1 MFDWVQMW
9 GLRRRPKEGDAT
21 LQNAGMFFSLSLP
34 WWVFPQPDF
43 MVIRGG
49 HRIALFSL
57 CFACLTSNLLCG
69 GRCCHLCHSLLHAS
83 LEEEEF
89 IQNRL
94 TGNCPANILPLR
106 GHVFSASS
114 SFIKAAATRR
124 ACCERQMARTRALN
138 VRSGSNVGT

>member
-1 MFDWVQMW
+1 M
-9 GLRRRPKEGDAT
+9 
-21 LQNAGMFFSLSLP
+21 GMFFSLSLP

-43 MVIRGG
+43 MVVRGG

-106 GHVFSASS
+106 GHRRYE
-114 SFIKAAATRR
+114 SFDTF
-124 ACCERQMARTRALN
+124 CVHVEN
-138 VRSGSNVGT
+138 DFGVN

>member
-1 MFDWVQMW
+1 
-9 GLRRRPKEGDAT
+9 
-21 LQNAGMFFSLSLP
+21 MFFSLSLP

-43 MVIRGG
+43 MVVRGG

-83 LEEEEF
+83 PEEEEF

-94 TGNCPANILPLR
+94 TGNCPLTFYYFVGRIFGIISLHYARLFFARRWATSLACQERAMAPFLAMTSR
-106 GHVFSASS
+106 QTFRRPSAQ
-114 SFIKAAATRR
+114 AAATRR
-124 ACCERQMARTRALN
+124 QDDIAT
-138 VRSGSNVGT
+138 

>member
-1 MFDWVQMW
+1 M
-9 GLRRRPKEGDAT
+9 
-21 LQNAGMFFSLSLP
+21 GMFFSLSLP

-43 MVIRGG
+43 MVVRGG

-83 LEEEEF
+83 PEEEEF

-106 GHVFSASS
+106 GHRRYE
-114 SFIKAAATRR
+114 SFDTFCVHVENDFGI
-124 ACCERQMARTRALN
+124 N
-138 VRSGSNVGT
+138 

>member
-1 MFDWVQMW
+1 M
-9 GLRRRPKEGDAT
+9 
-21 LQNAGMFFSLSLP
+21 GMFFSLSLP

-43 MVIRGG
+43 MVVRGG

-94 TGNCPANILPLR
+94 TGNCPLTFY
-106 GHVFSASS
+106 HF
-114 SFIKAAATRR
+114 
-124 ACCERQMARTRALN
+124 
-138 VRSGSNVGT
+138 VGIGAMKVLKYFVSMLKTTGVN